1 MVKKIALGLLAA
13 ILLLLAFAL
22 TRPDTFRVERS
33 TSIKAPPAKVFALLN
48 DFHAFPSWSPW
59 QHLDPTMGTTH
70 SGAPS
75 GPGAVYTW
83 KGNSE
88 VGEGRME
95 ILKTVPDTQVTVQ
108 LDFIA
113 PFAARNVSEYTLAVQ
128 GDTTTVTWAM
138 YGPNAYINKLM
149 SVFVSM
155 DSMIGKDFELG
166 LRQLKAAA
174 EKP

>member
-1 MVKKIALGLLAA
+1 MVKKIALGLVAV
-13 ILLLLAFAL
+13 IVLLLAFAA
-22 TRPDTFRVERS
+22 TRPNTFRVERS
-33 TSIKAPPAKVFALLN
+33 EAIKAPPAKVFGLLN

-59 QHLDPTMGTTH
+59 QHLDPKMTTTH
-70 SGAPS
+70 SGAAN
-75 GPGAVYTW
+75 GPGAVYVW
-83 KGNSE
+83 KGNSD

-95 ILKTVPDTQVTVQ
+95 ILKTVPGQQVTVQ
-108 LDFIA
+108 LDFIE
-113 PFAARNVSEYTLAVQ
+113 PFAARNTSEYTLAVQ

-138 YGPNAYINKLM
+138 FGPNAYINKLM
-149 SVFVSM
+149 GVFISM